1 MDSVARPR
9 TLYEKIFDAHVVA
22 EREDGT
28 VLLYIDRHLIHE
40 VTSPQAFE
48 GLDKKGRSVRRP
60 ELTLATSDHNVPTS
74 ERPRGVKASTYLTRE
89 DSRIQVQKLERNV
102 KRHHIPYF
110 GLRSKRQGIVHVIG
124 PELGFTLPGN
134 TIVCGDSHTSTH
146 GAFGALAHGIGTS
159 EVEHVLAT
167 QTLVAVKSR
176 NMNVVVRGRLADG
189 VTSKDLMLYIIG
201 SIGTAGGTGTVI
213 EFSGPVIE
221 DLTMESRMSLCN
233 MSIEAGARAGLIA
246 PDEETFAYVKRREM
260 APRETWDMAEAY
272 WKTLRTEAGALFDK
286 VVEINAND
294 VTPTITWGTSP
305 EQVIPIN
312 GVVPAPSDFSDPVKK
327 ESCRLALAY
336 MGLTPGMKV
345 ADIAVDKVFIGSC
358 TNARIEDFRA
368 AAQILRG
375 HTVAPNVKLALAVP
389 GSGLVKRAAED
400 EGIDIIF
407 KRAGFHWREAG
418 CSMCVGLNED
428 SLAPT
433 ERCASTSNR
442 NFESR
447 QGTAGR
453 THLVSPVVAAAT
465 AIKGT
470 LAAAS
475 QITKLAEPASRS
487 QHVDVDVDVDAAYSS
502 DSETLSEDSSSQS
515 SLISSSEYSETPTKV
530 KRVWTAVKKPVTEHG
545 DSMDQAYP
553 GYYGQRAGGR
563 SSSVSGCE
571 HPKQAVEQ
579 VAQPATNNS
588 RFEDNINGSVAIIKR
603 ANIDTDA
610 IFPKQFCTTTG
621 RTGLGHALFS
631 NLRYNPDG
639 SPRPSFFL
647 NRPESRNA
655 SILLATGPNFGCGS
669 SREHAVWALQDFGFR
684 CVIAPSFADIFYN
697 NAFKN
702 GLLLAQV
709 NADVVERIVTES
721 NVGHSVKINL
731 EQQTLQ
737 NDQNADIGQ
746 FEIPER
752 RKQELLS
759 GIGEIEAT
767 LAFYAQIKLYEE
779 LRRQM
784 SPWYE
789 EGLHPQ
795 TNVRRRQ
802 LVTGQGNPLVDCH
815 KKETLAW

>member
-1 MDSVARPR
+1 MDTVTRPR

-48 GLDKKGRSVRRP
+48 RLDEHGRSVRRP

-74 ERPRGVKASTYLTRE
+74 ERPQGVKVSTYLTRE

-167 QTLVAVKSR
+167 QTLVATKSR
-176 NMNVVVRGRLADG
+176 NMNVVIRGYLADG

-201 SIGTAGGTGTVI
+201 SIGTAGGTGSVI
-213 EFSGPVIE
+213 EFSGPVIK
-221 DLTMESRMSLCN
+221 DLSMESRMSLCN
-233 MSIEAGARAGLIA
+233 MSIEAGAKAGLIA
-246 PDEETFAYVKRREM
+246 PDEKTLAYVKGREM
-260 APRETWDMAEAY
+260 APSKTWDMAEAY
-272 WKTLRTEAGALFDK
+272 WKTLRTDAGAVFDK
-286 VVEINAND
+286 VVEINAGN
-294 VTPTITWGTSP
+294 VTPTVTWGTSP
-305 EQVIPIN
+305 EQVVPIT
-312 GVVPAPSDFSDPVKK
+312 GVVPAPNDFSDPVKK
-327 ESCRLALAY
+327 EGCRQALAY
-336 MGLTPGMKV
+336 MGLTPGIKV
-345 ADIAVDKVFIGSC
+345 ADISVDKVFIGSC
-358 TNARIEDFRA
+358 TNARMEDFRA

-375 HTVAPNVKLALAVP
+375 QTIAPNVKLALAVP
-389 GSGLVKRAAED
+389 GSGLVKRAAEN

-407 KRAGFHWREAG
+407 KRAGFQWREAG

-470 LAAAS
+470 LSAPSQIARSVEAAS
-475 QITKLAEPASRS
+475 CF
-487 QHVDVDVDVDAAYSS
+487 QHIDVDVDAVYSS
-502 DSETLSEDSSSQS
+502 DSEILSEEDSSSQS
-515 SLISSSEYSETPTKV
+515 SLLSSSSKYSGSPNKV
-530 KRVWTAVKKPVTEHG
+530 KRVWTAVKKHVKEHH
-545 DSMDQAYP
+545 DSMNQAYSV
-553 GYYGQRAGGR
+553 YYGQGSGRR
-563 SSSVSGCE
+563 SSSVSASE
-571 HPKQAVEQ
+571 HSKQPVEQ
-579 VAQPATNNS
+579 AAQQATNNS
-588 RFEDNINGSVAIIKR
+588 RFEDNIKGSVAIVER

-610 IFPKQFCTTTG
+610 IFPKQFCTTTQ

-639 SPRPSFFL
+639 TPRPNFVL

-709 NADVVERIVTES
+709 KADVVERIVAES
-721 NVGHSVKINL
+721 NAGHNFKISL
-731 EQQTLQ
+731 EQQAIRT
-737 NDQNADIGQ
+737 DQDADIGH
-746 FEIPER
+746 FDIPER

-759 GIGEIEAT
+759 GIGEIEASI
-767 LAFYAQIKLYEE
+767 AFQEQIKLYEE
-779 LRRQM
+779 LRRQL

-789 EGLHPQ
+789 EGVSPSAIA
-795 TNVRRRQ
+795 RRRRVATSQ
-802 LVTGQGNPLVDCH
+802 SNPFTDDKNEGL
-815 KKETLAW
+815 TW